1 MNLSGPAEKDE
12 KFSEPHGRV
21 LEIMNVEIVRVVV
34 TTFQSHRDQSSRAEV
49 VPPSVLITHK
59 SAGSS
64 LVSSFLIIF
73 KSSDHLWG
81 GEKEFPITFHVIIF
95 SFQN

>member
-59 SAGSS
+59 SAARRTALPLKHTNLNIVERLQRFG
-64 LVSSFLIIF
+64 
-73 KSSDHLWG
+73 
-81 GEKEFPITFHVIIF
+81 
-95 SFQN
+95 